1 MLSIKDIAN
10 IAGVSRGTV
19 DRVLNGR
26 SGVSRETSQKILDII
41 DEMNYSPNRL
51 GKQLAIKKK
60 SLKFGCILYG
70 YTDEN
75 PYFADVVNAMKRRE
89 RDLEQYGIQLEIR
102 HTSIDEPTEIIKN
115 MDELY
120 NLGVNGFIVSPIE
133 TEEIKAKIDELYRRN
148 IPVVTIGTDF
158 PESKRLA
165 YVGSNSYQFGR
176 IAGNLMGL
184 LTNGNAHVGIL
195 TGSEFSYN
203 HQMKVQGFLDYVSA
217 NYPEIEILAKVINND
232 RDEESYAQIMRLRKE
247 YPQMDSIFFA
257 AGGVRGGCQAVKEL
271 GLAGKLKIVSFD
283 LMPFNQQ
290 MVKEGVIFATIGQQP
305 DYMAQKA
312 LDILL
317 NYLGMGIKAQEDCFY
332 SEPEIRIKANFTL

>member
-1 MLSIKDIAN
+1 MLSIKDIASM
-10 IAGVSRGTV
+10 AGVSRGTV

-26 SGVSRETSQKILDII
+26 SGVSSETSRKIMDIVAQM
-41 DEMNYSPNRL
+41 DYSPNRL

-60 SLKFGCILYG
+60 QLKFGCILYG
-70 YTDEN
+70 YADEN
-75 PYFADVVNAMKRRE
+75 PYFADVVNAMKKNE
-89 RDLEQYGIQLEIR
+89 RDLEEYGIELEIR
-102 HTSIDEPTEIIKN
+102 HTSIDEPREI
-115 MDELY
+115 
-120 NLGVNGFIVSPIE
+120 VRH
-133 TEEIKAKIDELYRRN
+133 IDELYRLGINGLILSPVETDEVRAKIDQLYEEN

-184 LTNGNAHVGIL
+184 FTNGSARVGIL
-195 TGSEFSYN
+195 IGSEFSYN
-203 HQMKVQGFLDYVSA
+203 HQRKVQGFSDYVA
-217 NYPEIEILAKVINND
+217 AHYPGVQILAKVVNND
-232 RDEESYAQIMRLRKE
+232 RDEESYAQIVRLHKDF
-247 YPQMDSIFFA
+247 PQMDSVFFA

-290 MVKEGVIFATIGQQP
+290 MVKEGVILATIGQQP
-305 DYMAQKA
+305 DYMAKKA
-312 LDILL
+312 LEILVD
-317 NYLGMGIKAQEDCFY
+317 YLGMGIKTQENCFY